1 MVARLLGRCR
11 LLAQS
16 PEHSAGQRQQVG
28 ALGLAPRA
36 ILVRPIGYISLLA
49 VRHSS
54 DERNLTD
61 VTGSYKVSRGYWGG
75 GRLDPPWPRRSG
87 CCACPGWWPSPAE
100 RWSKPGRRWPEPADL
115 NTAPR
120 NPGGC
125 LMVQGALAR
134 EEASD
139 SIRQELAACRSTGD
153 AAIRKRL
160 QRAKSKADLSTA

>member
-28 ALGLAPRA
+28 ALSLAPRA

-61 VTGSYKVSRGYWGG
+61 VTGSYKVSRDIGGAVDSTLLGLDDLDVVLVQDG
-75 GRLDPPWPRRSG
+75 GRRLLKGGQSLG
-87 CCACPGWWPSPAE
+87 VGGPSP
-100 RWSKPGRRWPEPADL
+100 P
-115 NTAPR
+115 
-120 NPGGC
+120 
-125 LMVQGALAR
+125 
-134 EEASD
+134 
-139 SIRQELAACRSTGD
+139 I
-153 AAIRKRL
+153 
-160 QRAKSKADLSTA
+160 